1 MPPTAPLKKSVRPL
15 VTFGRYA
22 DPIGNCVIMK
32 VLSLH
37 DRSSARLDE
46 LEIIRRILAGEK
58 ELFEILL
65 RRYNQTLYRVVR
77 GYLHDGN
84 EVEDAMQNAY
94 LKAFDKLSQFRGESS
109 FSTWLIRIGINEA
122 LIQLRAQEK
131 ARTYYIGEGDSENIR
146 QMADRQMD
154 PEMQIVN
161 KEGERLLE
169 QAIDRLPEKFRV
181 VYVLKEVEGL
191 SNSEIAKCLD
201 ITDENVKV
209 RIHRAKKM
217 LKDDLYKMTARSNVL
232 QFGDSRCDAIVEF
245 VMKHI

>member
-1 MPPTAPLKKSVRPL
+1 
-15 VTFGRYA
+15 
-22 DPIGNCVIMK
+22 
-32 VLSLH
+32 
-37 DRSSARLDE
+37 
-46 LEIIRRILAGEK
+46 
-58 ELFEILL
+58 
-65 RRYNQTLYRVVR
+65 
-77 GYLHDGN
+77 
-84 EVEDAMQNAY
+84 
-94 LKAFDKLSQFRGESS
+94 
-109 FSTWLIRIGINEA
+109 STWLIRIGINEA

-232 QFGDSRCDAIVEF
+232 QFGDS
-245 VMKHI
+245 